1 MMFNLNEDNQSVE
14 DLVKYIESKI
24 LQLKKENKLDD
35 DSVKEIEK
43 VYNNWVNPW
52 MSNYYMSN
60 IEPKSNRETQ
70 IINNLLELIS
80 YLNKIYCRHNY

>member
-1 MMFNLNEDNQSVE
+1 MFNLNEDNQSVE

-80 YLNKIYCRHNY
+80 YLNKI

>member
-80 YLNKIYCRHNY
+80 YLNKI